1 MARKLKP
8 EIVERNIALSGQ
20 IMKYLLAHPQVFEVL
35 PDDFELVILPEDD
48 EEITLFNLEL
58 LKQRSGQGKPV
69 VLARVKSSAGK
80 ITSAPNI
87 FVPVAA

>member
-1 MARKLKP
+1 MARKLKSD
-8 EIVERNIALSGQ
+8 IVERNIALSGQ
-20 IMKYLLAHPQVFEVL
+20 IMKYLLNHPQVFDVL

-58 LKQRSGQGKPV
+58 LKKRSGQGKPV
-69 VLARVKSSAGK
+69 VLARVKSSMEK
-80 ITSAPNI
+80 ITSEPSI